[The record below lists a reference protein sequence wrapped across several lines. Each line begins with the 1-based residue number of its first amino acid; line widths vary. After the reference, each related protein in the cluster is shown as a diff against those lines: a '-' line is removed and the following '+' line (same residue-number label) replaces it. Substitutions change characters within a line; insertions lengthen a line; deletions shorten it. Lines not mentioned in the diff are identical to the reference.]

1 MTTAI
6 FTQPF
11 HTAAFLF
18 GDSQDSVGAL
28 ARSLDETG
36 VVGTFDEA
44 LKHLSRAGYKAVG
57 RQIAGVAHGM
67 LDLDLGDLVVGGWC
81 KFADLVAAAKRTVA
95 AADSKE
101 IVELSKHT
109 ITYAHHPHVDVL
121 VNDARVATVQFDL
134 AIKFVVKGLS
144 GTISNGHLVALHSGS
159 CDVAGS
165 LAAEGRQLAKRE
177 AHLELPLLVR
187 LGDGVPLLR
196 SRSEHPPPE
205 AAAQQAAPTGA
216 VVTVKEEAAPHEGAP
231 TEAAPTEAA
240 PRAAAPP
247 TQSGG

>member
-11 HTAAFLF
+11 NTAAFLT

-28 ARSLDETG
+28 ARALDENG
-36 VVGTFDEA
+36 VVGTFDQA

-57 RQIAGVAHGM
+57 GQIAGVAHGM

-101 IVELSKHT
+101 IVEVSTHT
-109 ITYAHHPHVDVL
+109 ITYAHHPHVDVF

-134 AIKFVVKGLS
+134 AMKFVVKGLC
-144 GTISNGHLVALHSGS
+144 GTVSNGHLVALHSGS
-159 CDVAGS
+159 CDV
-165 LAAEGRQLAKRE
+165 
-177 AHLELPLLVR
+177 
-187 LGDGVPLLR
+187 VPLLR
-196 SRSEHPPPE
+196 SRSEHPPTE
-205 AAAQQAAPTGA
+205 AADQQAAPTDA
-216 VVTVKEEAAPHEGAP
+216 VVTLKEEAAPNEGAP
-231 TEAAPTEAA
+231 TEAE

-247 TQSGG
+247 PQSGG